1 MDNLSNTFFHEFGL
15 PYEALAKYGHYQQ
28 VGNAY
33 WAAEIAQIISNAIT
47 TGEAYGNKTTSG
59 SGRIAVVE
67 SWGFF
72 IGNTFNAL
80 KYNGPNP
87 NTADRERNQ
96 LENNIPVDNVSVQR
110 WNTGS
115 QGWIPI
121 GLPHDLIDVGEPA
134 STGVVDNVSGYSI
147 QGLFNGYQ
155 PGVTT
160 VQGLRQEIL
169 NRNGNS
175 QAAQVNALVTSYRY

>member
-47 TGEAYGNKTTSG
+47 TGEAYGNKTTGG

-72 IGNTFNAL
+72 IGNTFNET
-80 KYNGPNP
+80 KYRAIGTGLAIVRANQ
-87 NTADRERNQ
+87 DRDE
-96 LENNIPVDNVSVQR
+96 LENQIPNDNDWR
-110 WNTGS
+110 
-115 QGWIPI
+115 GWIPFGAI
-121 GLPHDLIDVGEPA
+121 HDMRDVGEPGF
-134 STGVVDNVSGYSI
+134 TTVIDNVSGYSI
-147 QGLFNGYQ
+147 QGLFSGYQ

-175 QAAQVNALVTSYRY
+175 QAAQVNQLITSYRW

>member
-1 MDNLSNTFFHEFGL
+1 MDHDG
-15 PYEALAKYGHYQQ
+15 
-28 VGNAY
+28 
-33 WAAEIAQIISNAIT
+33 
-47 TGEAYGNKTTSG
+47 YGNKTTSG

-72 IGNTFNAL
+72 IGNTFNGL
-80 KYNGPNP
+80 KYSARFDISN
-87 NTADRERNQ
+87 RERAQ
-96 LENNIPVDNVSVQR
+96 LENNIPVDNISVQR